1 MVSREQIQGQWTEVK
16 GRLREHWGQLTE
28 NDLQRAKGSAEQ
40 LVGVVQEKTGATRN
54 EVEHFLDGI
63 FNERTRAQ
71 LEETAQHYSEAAQ
84 QAANEAAEYM
94 RDQYQRA
101 AAASGDFAS
110 KISHSVRSRPTESMA
125 IAFGLGIAAGALLF
139 FGKRTR

>member
-110 KISHSVRSRPTESMA
+110 KISHSVRSRPTESIA